1 MTPLY
6 VGVMLDDP
14 KVLLRWWV
22 GTVGELLPRPIAH
35 HMTIQHKPTPDE
47 VAALPIGKP
56 VQLRVIGYADSGEI
70 QAVVIQ
76 PHGVESMRRIPHIT
90 VATDGST
97 PPVKSN
103 DLFAE
108 GWIPVHG
115 PVLTGRVGFV
125 ANGRDWFDPGT
136 LGHTASVGVARWGIL
151 EQMARHI
158 AARSLR

>member
-1 MTPLY
+1 MTPQY

-47 VAALPIGKP
+47 IAALPIGKP

-70 QAVVIQ
+70 QAVVVQ

-103 DLFAE
+103 DLLAE

-115 PVLTGRVGFV
+115 PVLTGRVGLRD
-125 ANGRDWFDPGT
+125 GTQDWFG
-136 LGHTASVGVARWGIL
+136 LGALGRMASRIARREIQ
-151 EQMARHI
+151 EQMVRHI